1 MDLKGGKEAVLR
13 GAVTEVPGGGGGTHF
28 QASVQSRGSGAS
40 SGVRNHG
47 QKDRAGVAWRMGR
60 GEAGSAC
67 GVFAENPAAW
77 SRDLPHQVDSG
88 SHTGKCQDVPF
99 PV

>member
-47 QKDRAGVAWRMGR
+47 QKDRAGEIGR
-60 GEAGSAC
+60 AS
-67 GVFAENPAAW
+67 
-77 SRDLPHQVDSG
+77 SRERV
-88 SHTGKCQDVPF
+88 
-99 PV
+99 